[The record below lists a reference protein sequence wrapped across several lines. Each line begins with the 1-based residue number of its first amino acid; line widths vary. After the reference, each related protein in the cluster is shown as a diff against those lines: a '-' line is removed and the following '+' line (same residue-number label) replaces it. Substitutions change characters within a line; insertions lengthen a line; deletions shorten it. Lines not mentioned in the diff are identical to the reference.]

1 MNKQTHTKKKKK
13 KEKQYEGYLV
23 QYAMFLTVPSC
34 HCESS
39 DKPHTFFSQ
48 HTKAGNGNDVCK
60 APWDL
65 WLKNAKHRLTII
77 FFFCY
82 CKRWK
87 GTACQENFGKPF
99 VPCCVPYLCLSLLY
113 NYFLS
118 LKSLDTLWC
127 SLLCII
133 VIVHQAQRSPHPY

>member
-77 FFFCY
+77 FFFFAIVKDGKEQRAKKTLANRLFPAVFPISACPCY
-82 CKRWK
+82 
-87 GTACQENFGKPF
+87 
-99 VPCCVPYLCLSLLY
+99 
-113 NYFLS
+113 
-118 LKSLDTLWC
+118 
-127 SLLCII
+127 II
-133 VIVHQAQRSPHPY
+133 TF